1 MSANYNIVCGQ
12 GTTFNFQFV
21 VKNDSTPWNLTG
33 YSATM
38 TIRPFIG
45 ASTTVAVAS
54 TANGLITLDALNGR
68 VTVTIPAS
76 TTLGF
81 SAARNVYDLI
91 LSSGGGTV
99 TRILEG
105 KFVVTGGVSV

>member
-1 MSANYNIVCGQ
+1 MSAKYNIVCEQ

-38 TIRPFIG
+38 TIKAFVG
-45 ASTTVAVAS
+45 ATTSVGVAS
-54 TANGLITLDALNGR
+54 TANGLITFDAVNGR
-68 VTVTIPAS
+68 VIVSIPAA

-81 SAARNVYDLI
+81 SPARNVYDLI
-91 LSSGGGTV
+91 LTSGGGTV

-105 KFVVTGGVSV
+105 KFVVTGGVTV